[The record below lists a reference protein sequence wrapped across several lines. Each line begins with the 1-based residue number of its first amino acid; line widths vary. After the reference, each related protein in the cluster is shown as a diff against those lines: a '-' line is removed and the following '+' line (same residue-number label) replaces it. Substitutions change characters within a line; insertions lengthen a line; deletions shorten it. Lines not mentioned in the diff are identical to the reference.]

1 VTDAVDRL
9 AGEYLELL
17 FEQFPTAATVFGRH
31 EHDARLEELS
41 VQGLDDFTRRLAEL
55 RRRVTAVRPADEEEA
70 VDRDALAATVSDAL
84 LSEELERPWRRNP
97 FEAATAVPAAILL
110 LIARDFAPLEER
122 LAAATARLEA
132 APAFLER
139 ARGLLDEPCPALWRQ
154 MAVGAAGGGAGF
166 LDGTLGPLAAG
177 TRLAG
182 RVEAAAATAARALR
196 QFAAWLQDDHAARF
210 PADAPFAIGE
220 AAQARKLREVHC
232 FTTSPAEFV
241 RLGEAQIAEVTEA
254 LAEQAARLAAGA
266 GPGAAAGRRPA
277 GGGAGRGAGG
287 GAGQPGGGDA
297 AGQPAGG
304 PDRGGAGG
312 PAGADWAGLLDRLKG
327 DHPDAGGLLD
337 AYRRE
342 LERLESFVFTEDL
355 ATNPEAAARVEPT
368 PEFLRPVMG
377 FAAYLPAGPFDAW
390 QQGYFWVT
398 PPPDEAGL
406 RDHAHATIPAVAAH
420 EGYPGHHLQMTS
432 VNRLSSVTRRAIRSP
447 VMIEGWGLY
456 TEQLM
461 ADVGYYDDAARL
473 AQLAMRLLR
482 ALRIVLDMELQAGAL
497 GYEAA
502 VARAVSVAHLEES
515 TARSEVAR
523 YTMTPTQPF
532 SYLVGALELERL
544 RDRTQARLGDA
555 FHLRRFHDRVLSYGH
570 MPPALVSRAVE
581 AADAA
586 ELGGAQA

>member
-9 AGEYLELL
+9 AGDYLDLV

-31 EHDARLEELS
+31 EHDARLEDLS
-41 VQGLDDFTRRLAEL
+41 VEGLDGFARRLGEL
-55 RRRVTAVRPADEEEA
+55 RDRVTAVRPGDPEEA
-70 VDRDALAATVSDAL
+70 VDRDALAAAISDAL

-97 FEAATAVPAAILL
+97 FEAATAVPASILL
-110 LIARDFAPLEER
+110 LIAREFAPLEER

-139 ARGLLDEPCPALWRQ
+139 ARRLLDEPCPALWRQ
-154 MAVGAAGGGAGF
+154 MAVAAAGGGAEF
-166 LDGTLGPLAAG
+166 LAGTLGPLAAG
-177 TRLAG
+177 TALAG
-182 RVEAAAATAARALR
+182 RVETAAAAAAQALR
-196 QFAAWLQDDHAARF
+196 DFAAWLRDEHAARF
-210 PADAPFAIGE
+210 PTDAPFAIGE
-220 AAQARKLREVHC
+220 AAQARKLREAHC
-232 FTTSPAEFV
+232 FTTTPAEFV
-241 RLGEAQIAEVTEA
+241 RLGEAQIAEVTAA
-254 LAEQAARLAAGA
+254 LTEQAAKLGSR
-266 GPGAAAGRRPA
+266 
-277 GGGAGRGAGG
+277 
-287 GAGQPGGGDA
+287 
-297 AGQPAGG
+297 
-304 PDRGGAGG
+304 
-312 PAGADWAGLLDRLKG
+312 DWAATLDQLKG
-327 DHPDAGGLLD
+327 DHPDAGGLLA

-342 LERLESFVFTEDL
+342 LERLESFVFREDL

-377 FAAYLPAGPFDAW
+377 FAAYLPAGPFDQW

-406 RDHAHATIPAVAAH
+406 RDHANATIPAVAAH

-432 VNRLSSVTRRAIRSP
+432 VNRLSSVTRRAVRSP

-482 ALRIVLDMELQAGAL
+482 ALRIVLDMELQAGTL

-544 RDRTQARLGDA
+544 RAATQARLGEA
-555 FHLRRFHDRVLSYGH
+555 FRLRPFHDRVLSYGH
-570 MPPALVSRAVE
+570 MPPVLVTRAVE
-581 AADAA
+581 AADAG
-586 ELGGAQA
+586 ELGGPAD

>member
-1 VTDAVDRL
+1 MTDAVDRL
-9 AGEYLELL
+9 AGDYLDLV

-31 EHDARLEELS
+31 EHDARLEDLTVE
-41 VQGLDDFTRRLAEL
+41 GLDDFARRLGGL
-55 RRRVTAVRPADEEEA
+55 RDRVTAVRPDDEEEA
-70 VDRDALAATVSDAL
+70 VDRDALAAAISDAL

-97 FEAATAVPAAILL
+97 FEAATAVPASILL
-110 LIARDFAPLEER
+110 LIAREFAPLEVR

-132 APAFLER
+132 APGFLER
-139 ARGLLDEPCPALWRQ
+139 ARRLLDEPCPALWRQ
-154 MAVGAAGGGAGF
+154 MAVGAAGGGAEF
-166 LDGTLGPLAAG
+166 LAGTLGPLAAG
-177 TRLAG
+177 TALAA
-182 RVEAAAATAARALR
+182 RVETAAAAAAQALR
-196 QFAAWLQDDHAARF
+196 DFAAWLADEHAARF
-210 PADAPFAIGE
+210 PEDAPFAIGE
-220 AAQARKLREVHC
+220 AAQARKLREAHC
-232 FTTSPAEFV
+232 FTTTPAELV
-241 RLGEAQIAEVTEA
+241 RLGEAQIAEVTAA
-254 LAEQAARLAAGA
+254 LTEQAAKLGSR
-266 GPGAAAGRRPA
+266 
-277 GGGAGRGAGG
+277 
-287 GAGQPGGGDA
+287 
-297 AGQPAGG
+297 
-304 PDRGGAGG
+304 
-312 PAGADWAGLLDRLKG
+312 DWAARLDQLKG
-327 DHPDAGGLLD
+327 DHPDAGGLLA

-342 LERLESFVFTEDL
+342 LERLESFVFREDL

-377 FAAYLPAGPFDAW
+377 FAAYLPAGPFDQW

-398 PPPDEAGL
+398 PPPDAAGL
-406 RDHAHATIPAVAAH
+406 RDHANATIPAVAAH

-482 ALRIVLDMELQAGAL
+482 ALRIVLDMELQAGTL

-544 RDRTQARLGDA
+544 RAATQARLGEA
-555 FHLRRFHDRVLSYGH
+555 FKLRQFHDRVLSYGH
-570 MPPALVSRAVE
+570 MPPVLVTRAVE
-581 AADAA
+581 AADAG
-586 ELGGAQA
+586 ELSGPAD